1 MSGDLRHINNV
12 MNTQTLGSK
21 NTVRRA
27 EKTSKMN
34 AEKETPLVHESCNF
48 SGFSMAAVAGGILL
62 CIGIIIY
69 AVLTH

>member
-12 MNTQTLGSK
+12 MNTQTLGGK
-21 NTVRRA
+21 NIVRRA

-48 SGFSMAAVAGGILL
+48 SGFSMAAVAGALLLLAGILL
-62 CIGIIIY
+62 Y
-69 AVLTH
+69 AIVI